1 LSIKN
6 IRKNRQ
12 YYKALKLLENKEKKR
27 ELIKRKPTAKGLRNV
42 AKAREGIDHKGNPT
56 GRRYAII
63 PSRAVYCPDLSPND
77 LLLLCALGLFVSR
90 QGVSFPT
97 YETIT
102 NCTGLGAVQISASL
116 KRLINAGMIRKLQP
130 KWYPTQKSRWPTSR
144 YQVLFS
150 SNDSIPSE
158 EELKASIPYATDTV
172 ETYTQVEQKTSESE
186 STASEKTIGIKRD
199 IQSIANTY
207 GINIAIDSQS
217 VDKLAESNVTKE
229 QIALAFRLHL
239 NRFGSLPPSLA
250 VLIQRGCFV

>member
-12 YYKALKLLENKEKKR
+12 YYKALKLLENQEKKR
-27 ELIKRKPTAKGLRNV
+27 EPIKRKPTAKGLRNV

-130 KWYPTQKSRWPTSR
+130 KWYPSQKSRWPTSR

-150 SNDSIPSE
+150 SNDPIPSE
-158 EELKASIPYATDTV
+158 EELKASIPYATDSV

-186 STASEKTIGIKRD
+186 TKTSEKTIGT
-199 IQSIANTY
+199 STY

-217 VDKLAESNVTKE
+217 IDKLAESNVTKE
-229 QIALAFRLHL
+229 AIAQAFRLHL
-239 NRFGSLPPSLA
+239 NRFGSLPPTLA
-250 VLIQRGCFV
+250 VLLQRGCFV